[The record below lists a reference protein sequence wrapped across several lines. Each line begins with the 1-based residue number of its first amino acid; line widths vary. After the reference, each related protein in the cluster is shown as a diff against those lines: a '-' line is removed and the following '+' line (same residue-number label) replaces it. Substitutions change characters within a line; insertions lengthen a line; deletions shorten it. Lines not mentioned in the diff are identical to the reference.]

1 MHPASTSGRWLA
13 TTQIMLRMDMAHRSC
28 RSNVKVSGNVLY
40 MALPSAVLMKHRML
54 AQPLSTRRAELV
66 APQAMWNVA

>member
-1 MHPASTSGRWLA
+1 MDIPAGLE
-13 TTQIMLRMDMAHRSC
+13 
-28 RSNVKVSGNVLY
+28 K
-40 MALPSAVLMKHRML
+40 KHRML